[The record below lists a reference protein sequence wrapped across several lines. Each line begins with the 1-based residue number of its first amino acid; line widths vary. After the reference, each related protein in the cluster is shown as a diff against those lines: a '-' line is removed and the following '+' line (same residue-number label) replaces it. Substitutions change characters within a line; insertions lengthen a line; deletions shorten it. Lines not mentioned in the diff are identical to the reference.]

1 MRHPGVMRRLPPRR
15 AAYNRA
21 MPLVLIQCACP
32 DAAGA
37 DAIARTLVD
46 ERLAACVQVLPGLR
60 STYRWQGAVEQAD
73 EVLLQAKT
81 THRAMAAAMARIAAL
96 HPYEVPEVIA
106 LQALHAS
113 DAYAAWVGA
122 QVDA

>member
-1 MRHPGVMRRLPPRR
+1 MT
-15 AAYNRA
+15 
-21 MPLVLIQCACP
+21 LVLIQCACP

-60 STYRWQGAVEQAD
+60 ATYHWHGHVEHAD

-81 THRAMAAAMARIAAL
+81 TQAASARVMARLAAL
-96 HPYEVPEVIA
+96 HPYDVPEILALPV
-106 LQALHAS
+106 LQAHGP
-113 DAYAAWVGA
+113 YAQWVA
-122 QVDA
+122 EQVDA

>member
-1 MRHPGVMRRLPPRR
+1 
-15 AAYNRA
+15 

-37 DAIARTLVD
+37 DAIARALVD

-73 EVLLQAKT
+73 EVLLVAKT
-81 THRAMAAAMARIAAL
+81 APRAVDAVMARIATL
-96 HPYEVPEVIA
+96 HPHEVPELVA
-106 LQALHAS
+106 LQATQVSA
-113 DAYAAWVGA
+113 AYGAWLEA
-122 QVDA
+122 QVDG

>member
-1 MRHPGVMRRLPPRR
+1 
-15 AAYNRA
+15 

-32 DAAGA
+32 DAARA

-46 ERLAACVQVLPGLR
+46 ERLAACVQVVPGVR
-60 STYRWQGAVEQAD
+60 STYRWQGTVEQAD

-81 THRAMAAAMARIAAL
+81 THATRDAAMARIGAL
-96 HPYEVPEVIA
+96 HPYEVPEVISVDIA
-106 LQALHAS
+106 TAS
-113 DAYAAWVGA
+113 AAYAQWVRE